1 MSDKQT
7 QQQPQTPAPKSASQ
21 RIEDLE
27 KGLMSMY
34 QAFNGVAQD
43 LNVAKEALKILG
55 NKVSSIQAVSQRGEP
70 LTDENVSK
78 AMIENNVEDLKQK
91 VDTLITQ
98 GILVNQ
104 ETTADNSFVVGR
116 ELNDEGTIVNPR
128 LQFALAALQPE
139 VQDKIRGHKTGDIVD
154 IQEGKLKFEVLEVY
168 SIEAPKTPQAE
179 ATEAAPAEAPTTE
192 TTATEAPAA
201 LADAS
206 LETSASD
213 NSTPTA

>member
-1 MSDKQT
+1 MSDN
-7 QQQPQTPAPKSASQ
+7 QPQQNPAPKSASQ

-55 NKVSSIQAVSQRGEP
+55 NKVSSIQAVAQRGEP

-78 AMIENNVEDLKQK
+78 AMVENNVLDLKQK
-91 VDTLITQ
+91 VDGLIAQ
-98 GILVNQ
+98 GVLVSQDTVTN
-104 ETTADNSFVVGR
+104 NSFVVGR
-116 ELNDEGTIVNPR
+116 ELDEQGNAVNPR

-139 VQDKIRGHKTGDIVD
+139 VQDKIRDHKIGDIVD

-168 SIEAPKTPQAE
+168 SIEAPKTEAPASETSAPAE
-179 ATEAAPAEAPTTE
+179 QSAPAEASS
-192 TTATEAPAA
+192 EAPAA
-201 LADAS
+201 
-206 LETSASD
+206 D
-213 NSTPTA
+213 NSSPTA